1 MSLTAVA
8 AVISVFVFS
17 KSVVH
22 GQNDWGVTYTS
33 TDICVLEGSTVDIHC
48 TYTYPSRTGDIVTTV
63 EDTFWCTKVN
73 DYKHVDLRLSSVFA
87 GRLQVSCN
95 KNTCSL
101 RITDLRKSDSDVYY
115 FRFITNQPGGRYTG
129 EPGVTLIVKPLQLQW
144 FSMTQLKC
152 SSSCGS
158 PDHPSYIWYKN
169 GQKTWG
175 ETSLYPDKL
184 RLSQTDSYTCALKG
198 REDFPSTSV
207 CGKEQ
212 TCNTVIYTD
221 RRICVFKGSSV
232 DISCTYTS
240 VGYITSKFWFSPERS
255 RQWQNPSQPED
266 LSKDSQYSGR
276 VQVTETET
284 GRSTL
289 RITDLR
295 ETDSA
300 QYHFKFITW
309 GFEWRSSLPGTTLT
323 VTDPDLQ
330 VIFRSF
336 STWTKLKCHSSCRLP
351 VDSSYIWYKNGENM
365 RENQEEISIYP
376 GNYYTNSY
384 SCAVKG
390 HEDCPS
396 PSVCVR
402 GESCNTVIY
411 TDRRICVF
419 KGSSVDISCTYTSVG
434 YITSKFWFSPER
446 SRQWQNPSQPE
457 DLSKDSQYSG
467 RVRVFETETGRST
480 LRITDLRDTDSA
492 QYHFKFITQSFE
504 WRSSLPGTTL
514 TVTGLQVQVIRLT
527 VQESHTEAELEC
539 HSSCRPAAR
548 LSYVWYKNGDKITK
562 EENSYKDQFYPGDII
577 SCALKGHQDYSSPP
591 VYALKVPS
599 VSVSPQSEIM
609 EGSSVTLNC
618 SSDGNSAANY
628 TWYRKNQTVVSKG
641 PQLVFSSIQSSD
653 SGQYY
658 CTAENELGRRTS
670 EDTFIN
676 VKYAP
681 KLPSVSVSPS
691 AEIVEGSSVNLTCS
705 SDANPAANYTWYR
718 KNQTLHQ
725 GSGGSYYFSSITS
738 EDSGIYYC
746 MSENQYGHNKSSCI
760 TIDVQYP
767 PKLPSVSVSPSAE
780 IVEGSSVNLT
790 CSSDANPAANYT
802 WYKENEDSPKA
813 YGQIFTIT
821 DFRSE
826 HSGNY
831 YCEAQNTRGRS
842 NSTLYLIHYATWKS
856 TAAGATVAVLLVAIL
871 PFVFIF
877 IRTKRASKPSSE
889 PGEGPDNRDESL
901 QEEQDTDLH
910 YASVH
915 FDNQSDS
922 VYSNIGGAQPRRHKE
937 EEEVEYAKVKRS
949 GIGASRIEES
959 EEDPAALYS
968 TVNKTRRTNED
979 STA

>member
-8 AVISVFVFS
+8 AVIFVCVFS

-323 VTDPDLQ
+323 VT
-330 VIFRSF
+330 
-336 STWTKLKCHSSCRLP
+336 
-351 VDSSYIWYKNGENM
+351 
-365 RENQEEISIYP
+365 
-376 GNYYTNSY
+376 
-384 SCAVKG
+384 
-390 HEDCPS
+390 
-396 PSVCVR
+396 
-402 GESCNTVIY
+402 
-411 TDRRICVF
+411 
-419 KGSSVDISCTYTSVG
+419 
-434 YITSKFWFSPER
+434 
-446 SRQWQNPSQPE
+446 
-457 DLSKDSQYSG
+457 
-467 RVRVFETETGRST
+467 
-480 LRITDLRDTDSA
+480 
-492 QYHFKFITQSFE
+492 
-504 WRSSLPGTTL
+504 
-514 TVTGLQVQVIRLT
+514 GLQVQVIRLT
-527 VQESHTEAELEC
+527 VQESHTEAELKC

-548 LSYVWYKNGDKITK
+548 LSYVWFKNGEKITK

-577 SCALKGHQDYSSPP
+577 SCALKGHEDYSSPP
-591 VYALKVPS
+591 VSALKVPS

-609 EGSSVTLNC
+609 EGSSVTLIC

-658 CTAENELGRRTS
+658 CTAENDLGRRTS

-676 VKYAP
+676 VKYPP

-691 AEIVEGSSVNLTCS
+691 AEIVEGSSVTLTCS

-746 MSENQYGHNKSSCI
+746 TSENQYGHNKSSCI
-760 TIDVQYP
+760 TIDVQYV

-780 IVEGSSVNLT
+780 IVEGNSVTLT

-813 YGQIFTIT
+813 SGQIFTIT

-831 YCEAQNTRGRS
+831 YCEAQTTRGRQ
-842 NSTLYLIHYATWKS
+842 NSTLHLIVVAGKS
-856 TAAGATVAVLLVAIL
+856 GIISIIRLTLVILIPLLVLCLWMRKKKLVSQKSDLNEPVEMMESDLRTDYENVSALKTL
-871 PFVFIF
+871 PEAQ
-877 IRTKRASKPSSE
+877 T
-889 PGEGPDNRDESL
+889 DNT
-901 QEEQDTDLH
+901 EEQGEE
-910 YASVH
+910 AS
-915 FDNQSDS
+915 D
-922 VYSNIGGAQPRRHKE
+922 A
-937 EEEVEYAKVKRS
+937 VKAE
-949 GIGASRIEES
+949 G
-959 EEDPAALYS
+959 
-968 TVNKTRRTNED
+968 
-979 STA
+979 

>member
-309 GFEWRSSLPGTTLT
+309 G
-323 VTDPDLQ
+323 
-330 VIFRSF
+330 
-336 STWTKLKCHSSCRLP
+336 
-351 VDSSYIWYKNGENM
+351 
-365 RENQEEISIYP
+365 
-376 GNYYTNSY
+376 
-384 SCAVKG
+384 
-390 HEDCPS
+390 
-396 PSVCVR
+396 
-402 GESCNTVIY
+402 
-411 TDRRICVF
+411 
-419 KGSSVDISCTYTSVG
+419 
-434 YITSKFWFSPER
+434 
-446 SRQWQNPSQPE
+446 
-457 DLSKDSQYSG
+457 
-467 RVRVFETETGRST
+467 
-480 LRITDLRDTDSA
+480 
-492 QYHFKFITQSFE
+492 FE

-842 NSTLYLIHYATWKS
+842 NSTLYLIHYAKAWKS